1 MAIKKIKMN
10 KILVTGGAG
19 FVGTNLIIEL
29 YKLGHEIVSIDN
41 YSIGTKTNHQS
52 CVNYIEGDINDI
64 SELIDNNFDIC
75 FHLAGLSRI
84 QPSFEDPE
92 ITFKA
97 NTEGTL
103 KVLNWARNNN
113 TKVIYSGSSSKHH
126 DPTISPYAMFKYLG
140 EEICKLYRATFN
152 MNIEIVRFYNVYG
165 PYEIIDG
172 KWAALIGKWRGQ
184 IKEGKPLTIVGD
196 GNQRRDFTYIIDIV
210 DGLIKIAFSKQ
221 TQDDAWELGSGKN
234 YSVNEVF
241 EMFQRKFDVLANYIE
256 NQKGNYKETLRESN
270 QAIDLLGWKPE
281 DRLQD
286 YILNLKK

>member
-1 MAIKKIKMN
+1 MS

-19 FVGTNLIIEL
+19 FVGTNLVIEL
-29 YKLGHEIVSIDN
+29 LRLGHDVVSIDD
-41 YSIGTKTNHQS
+41 YSIGSEENHQKGAK
-52 CVNYIEGDINDI
+52 YINGDINQI
-64 SELIDNNFDIC
+64 EKLIENDFDYC

-84 QPSFEDPE
+84 QPSFLDPVD
-92 ITFKA
+92 TFRV

-103 KVLNWARNNN
+103 KILQWAKKNN

-126 DPTISPYAMFKYLG
+126 DPKISPYAMFKYLG
-140 EEICKLYRATFN
+140 EEICKLYRVTYN

-196 GNQRRDFTYIIDIV
+196 GNQRRDFTHVIDII
-210 DGLIKIAFSKQ
+210 DGLIKIAFSNE
-221 TQDDAWELGSGKN
+221 TQSDAWELGSGKN
-234 YSVNEVF
+234 YSINEVF
-241 EMFQRKFDVLANYIE
+241 EMFSQKFDVKSQYIK

-270 QAIDLLGWKPE
+270 YAIDLLGWNPQ
-281 DRLQD
+281 DRLTT
-286 YILNLKK
+286 YILNLKND

>member
-1 MAIKKIKMN
+1 MS

-19 FVGTNLIIEL
+19 FVGTNLVIEL
-29 YKLGHEIVSIDN
+29 LRLGHDVVSIDD
-41 YSIGTKTNHQS
+41 YSIGSEENHQKGAK
-52 CVNYIEGDINDI
+52 YINGDINQI
-64 SELIDNNFDIC
+64 EELIKNEFDCC

-84 QPSFEDPE
+84 QPSFEDPKE
-92 ITFKA
+92 TFRV

-103 KVLNWARNNN
+103 KVLEWARKSN

-126 DPTISPYAMFKYLG
+126 DPKISPYAMFKYLG
-140 EEICKLYRATFN
+140 EEICKLYRVTYN

-196 GNQRRDFTYIIDIV
+196 GNQRRDFTHIIDIV
-210 DGLIKIAFSKQ
+210 DGLIKIAFSNE
-221 TQDDAWELGSGKN
+221 TQSDAWELGSGKN
-234 YSVNEVF
+234 YSINEVF
-241 EMFQRKFDVLANYIE
+241 EMFSQKFDVKSQYIK

-270 QAIDLLGWKPE
+270 FAIDLLGWNPQ
-281 DRLQD
+281 DRLTT
-286 YILNLKK
+286 YILNLKND

>member
-1 MAIKKIKMN
+1 MS

-29 YKLGHEIVSIDN
+29 LKSEHYIVSIDD
-41 YSIGTKTNHQS
+41 YSIGTKLNHQKGAK
-52 CVNYIEGDINDI
+52 YINGDINQI
-64 SELIDNNFDIC
+64 EKLIDNDFDYC

-92 ITFKA
+92 NTFKV
-97 NTEGTL
+97 NTQGTL
-103 KVLNWARNNN
+103 KVLEWAKKNY

-126 DPTISPYAMFKYLG
+126 DPKISPYAMFKYLG
-140 EEICKLYRATFN
+140 EEICRLYRVSFN

-184 IKEGKPLTIVGD
+184 INEGKPLTIVGD
-196 GNQRRDFTYIIDIV
+196 GNQRRDFTHVIDIV
-210 DGLIKIAFSKQ
+210 DGLIKIANSNE
-221 TQDDAWELGSGKN
+221 TQSDAWELGSGKN
-234 YSVNEVF
+234 YSINEVF
-241 EMFQRKFDVLANYIE
+241 EMFSQKFDVRAQYIE

-270 QAIDLLGWKPE
+270 SAIDLLGWNPK
-281 DRLQD
+281 DRLKT
-286 YILNLKK
+286 YIINLNND

>member
-1 MAIKKIKMN
+1 MS

-29 YKLGHEIVSIDN
+29 LKSEHYIVSIDD
-41 YSIGTKTNHQS
+41 YSIGTKLNHQKGAK
-52 CVNYIEGDINDI
+52 YINGDINQI
-64 SELIDNNFDIC
+64 EELIDNDFDYC

-92 ITFKA
+92 NTFKV
-97 NTEGTL
+97 NTQGTL
-103 KVLNWARNNN
+103 KVLEWAKKNY

-126 DPTISPYAMFKYLG
+126 DPKISPYAMFKYLG
-140 EEICKLYRATFN
+140 EEICRLYRVSFN

-184 IKEGKPLTIVGD
+184 INEGKPLTIVGD
-196 GNQRRDFTYIIDIV
+196 GNQKRDFTHVIDIV
-210 DGLIKIAFSKQ
+210 DGLIKIANSNE
-221 TQDDAWELGSGKN
+221 TQLDAWELGSGKN
-234 YSVNEVF
+234 YSINEVF
-241 EMFQRKFDVLANYIE
+241 EMFSQKFDVRAQYIE

-270 QAIDLLGWKPE
+270 SAIDLLGWNPK
-281 DRLQD
+281 DRLKT
-286 YILNLKK
+286 YIINLNND

>member
-1 MAIKKIKMN
+1 MS

-29 YKLGHEIVSIDN
+29 HKLGHEIVSIDD
-41 YSIGTKTNHQS
+41 YSIGIKKNHQS
-52 CVNYIEGDINDI
+52 GVNYIEGDINDI
-64 SELIDNNFDIC
+64 ENLINNDFEYC

-92 ITFKA
+92 STFKA

-103 KVLNWARNNN
+103 KVLSWARNNK

-126 DPTISPYAMFKYLG
+126 DPSISPYAMFKYLG
-140 EEICKLYRATFN
+140 EKICKLYKLTYG
-152 MNIEIVRFYNVYG
+152 MNIEIVRFYNVYS

-196 GNQRRDFTYIIDIV
+196 GNQRRDFTHIIDIV
-210 DGLIKIAFSKQ
+210 DGLIKIAFSNENQ
-221 TQDDAWELGSGKN
+221 LDAWELGSGKN
-234 YSVNEVF
+234 YSINEVF
-241 EMFQRKFDVLANYIE
+241 EMFSQKFDVRAQYIE
-256 NQKGNYKETLRESN
+256 NQKGNYKETLRETN
-270 QAIDLLGWKPE
+270 HAIDLLGWNPQ
-281 DRLQD
+281 DRLTT
-286 YILNLKK
+286 YISNLKNG